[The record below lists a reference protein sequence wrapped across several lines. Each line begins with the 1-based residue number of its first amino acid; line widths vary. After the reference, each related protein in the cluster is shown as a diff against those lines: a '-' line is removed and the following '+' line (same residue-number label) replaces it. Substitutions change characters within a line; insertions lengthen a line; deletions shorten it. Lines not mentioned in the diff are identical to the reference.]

1 MKKLLILFS
10 IFLFLNGYVIAAVPN
25 EIRYNGKIKEYREE
39 VNGTRNIKFRI
50 YDALTDG
57 TQKWQSGTQSV
68 NISNGIFSVVLS
80 PNIDWREK
88 DYYIE
93 LEVNSKVLSPRE
105 KLTAVPYSL
114 HSATSE
120 SGSVTATG
128 EYSITVGSDK
138 KLIVN
143 SSGVK
148 EVKGTAEYY
157 MVPKGGIIIWSGAA
171 NAIPDGWV
179 LCDGTNG
186 TPDLRGRFVLGY
198 DGTTYNAGDS
208 GGEATHTLTVDEM
221 PSHSHNKG
229 TMEITGKFPA
239 CVEQDMLT
247 GVEGAFYMS
256 GTAYE
261 AGGTGHTGNW
271 LLNFQASR
279 SWTGETNSVG
289 GSQPH
294 NNMPPYYTL
303 CYIMKQ

>member
-1 MKKLLILFS
+1 MEFS

-208 GGEATHTLTVDEM
+208 GGEAMHTLTIAEM
-221 PSHSHNKG
+221 PSHNHVYY
-229 TMEITGKFPA
+229 TGKGEDTTQSGYPA
-239 CVEQDMLT
+239 NAEIGQLYQT
-247 GVEGAFYMS
+247 LNTS
-256 GTAYE
+256 S
-261 AGGTGHTGNW
+261 AGGG
-271 LLNFQASR
+271 
-279 SWTGETNSVG
+279 
-289 GSQPH
+289 QPH